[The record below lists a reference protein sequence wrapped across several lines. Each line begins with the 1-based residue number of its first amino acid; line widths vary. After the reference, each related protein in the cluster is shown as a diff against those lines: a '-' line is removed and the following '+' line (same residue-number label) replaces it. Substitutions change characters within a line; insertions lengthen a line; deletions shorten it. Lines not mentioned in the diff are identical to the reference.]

1 MIQPQD
7 QELQSVFSIV
17 WQRRKLAFTV
27 AGLTIA
33 AGIAYT
39 LFAPSIWEAKAT
51 IVFPV
56 RTPSILGAGTFE
68 QSGLAATL
76 SGGPTQLKIFG
87 GMLESDRAL
96 GYISD
101 MTNLSRRDVKEMRSL
116 QDQAN
121 QNSISISARS
131 KDAALAKKVVALHIE
146 ALTKINNS
154 VNKPLVSNDADVLKK
169 QLDEQRI
176 RLRNSENV
184 LLAFQES
191 AQTAP
196 SIGTSGGGKDSSIIA
211 NTGRWNE
218 MLRSLE
224 LQFVTLDS
232 SIKDA
237 QSRLNQVSGTVKDLP
252 ATLPPVE
259 KWRGKLTELEYE
271 LKVKGITLAP
281 EAPELVKLRTT
292 IELTKNE
299 LKSELS
305 KYTLAANS
313 GMINSGVL
321 TQRVALESQISAVKR
336 LAKLAP
342 SEAIKLSQLTRD
354 VTTQSAIVQQLETQY
369 QLADLQADRDPNR
382 WEILDEP
389 RVDEKAVN
397 KSFSKNG
404 ILSLFAG
411 CALGSLVAMF
421 APQRKRK
428 VSGSN
433 PEVTISKAA

>member
-1 MIQPQD
+1 MSQPNEQD
-7 QELQSVFSIV
+7 LQSIFSIV
-17 WQRRKLAFTV
+17 WERRKIAFSVT
-27 AGLTIA
+27 ALTIV

-39 LFAPSIWEAKAT
+39 VFAPSVWEAKAT

-96 GYISD
+96 GYISNMSD
-101 MTNLSRRDVKEMRSL
+101 LSRRDIKEMRTL
-116 QDQAN
+116 QDQPN

-131 KDAALAKKVVALHIE
+131 IDAGLAKKVVGLHIE

-154 VNKPLVSNDADVLKK
+154 VNKPLVSDDAQVLKK
-169 QLDEQRI
+169 QLDAQRQ
-176 RLRNSENV
+176 RLIKSENL
-184 LLAFQES
+184 LLAFQQT

-211 NTGRWNE
+211 NSGRWNE
-218 MLRSLE
+218 MLRTLE
-224 LQFVTLDS
+224 LQYVTLDS

-237 QSRLNQVSGTVKDLP
+237 QSRLNQVSGSVKDLP

-259 KWRGKLTELEYE
+259 KWRGKLIELEYE
-271 LKVKGITLAP
+271 LKVKEITLAS
-281 EAPELVKLRTT
+281 EAPELVKLRKT
-292 IELTKNE
+292 ISITKGELQA
-299 LKSELS
+299 ELS
-305 KYTLAANS
+305 KYTTAANA
-313 GMINSGVL
+313 GMINTSAL
-321 TQRVALESQISAVKR
+321 TQRVSLEAQLSAVKR

-354 VTTQSAIVQQLETQY
+354 VTTQSSIVQQLETQF
-369 QLADLQADRDPNR
+369 QLASLQANRDPNH
-382 WEILDEP
+382 WEVLDEP

-404 ILSLFAG
+404 ILSLLAG
-411 CALGSLVAMF
+411 CALGTLAAMF

-428 VSGSN
+428 ANGSE
-433 PEVTISKAA
+433 PEITISKAA